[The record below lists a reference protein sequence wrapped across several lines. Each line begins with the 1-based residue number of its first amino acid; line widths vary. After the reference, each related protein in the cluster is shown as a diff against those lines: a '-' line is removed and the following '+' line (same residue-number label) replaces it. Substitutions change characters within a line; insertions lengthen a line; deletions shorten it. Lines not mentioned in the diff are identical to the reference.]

1 MPARPPDIFCVDRLA
16 TPIGPALVVTDADGM
31 LRAFDW
37 EDHAARIK
45 ELLRLQY
52 GAVELQ
58 EARMPVSMKAALSGY
73 FKGDLA
79 ALKAIEWRIAGTPFQ
94 QKVWTAL
101 PKIPTG
107 QTMSY
112 GALAAKLG
120 SPNAMRAVGHAN
132 GSNPISVVIPCH
144 RLIAANGTLVKY
156 GSGLARKR
164 WLLEHEGV
172 ALKPG
177 V

>member
-1 MPARPPDIFCVDRLA
+1 MPAKPPEAFSVDRIA
-16 TPIGPALVVTDADGM
+16 TPIGPALAVTDSDGA

-45 ELLRLQY
+45 GLLRLQY
-52 GAVELQ
+52 GAVDLRP
-58 EARMPVSMKAALSGY
+58 ARAPQAVRSALASY
-73 FKGDLA
+73 FKGDLD
-79 ALKAIEWRIAGTPFQ
+79 ALNAIEWRIAGTPFQ
-94 QKVWTAL
+94 RTVWTAL
-101 PKIPTG
+101 PKIPAGT
-107 QTMSY
+107 TMSY
-112 GALAAKLG
+112 GALAQKLG

-144 RLIAANGTLVKY
+144 RLIAANGALVKY
-156 GSGLARKR
+156 GSGLERKR
-164 WLLEHEGV
+164 WLLTHEGV

>member
-1 MPARPPDIFCVDRLA
+1 MLAKPPETFSVDWLA
-16 TPIGPALVVTDADGM
+16 TPIGPALVVTDADGH

-37 EDHAARIK
+37 EDHAARIR

-58 EARMPVSMKAALSGY
+58 EARMPASIKSALSAY

-94 QKVWTAL
+94 QKVWKAL
-101 PKIPTG
+101 PKIPAG
-107 QTMSY
+107 KTMSY
-112 GALAAKLG
+112 GALATKLG

-144 RLIAANGTLVKY
+144 RLIAANGALVKY

-164 WLLEHEGV
+164 WLLTHEGV
-172 ALKPG
+172 ALRPG
-177 V
+177 A

>member
-1 MPARPPDIFCVDRLA
+1 MPAKPPERFAVDRLA
-16 TPIGPALVVTDADGM
+16 TPIGPALVVTDIDGM

-37 EDHAARIK
+37 EDHAARIRD
-45 ELLRLQY
+45 LLRLQY

-58 EARMPVSMKAALSGY
+58 EARMPAAVTAALSAY
-73 FKGDLA
+73 FKGELD
-79 ALKAIEWRIAGTPFQ
+79 ALKAVEWRIAGTPFQ
-94 QKVWTAL
+94 QKVWKAL
-101 PKIPTG
+101 PKIPAG
-107 QTMSY
+107 STMSY
-112 GALAAKLG
+112 GTLAAELG

-144 RLIAANGTLVKY
+144 RLIAANGALVKY

-172 ALKPG
+172 ALKAG

>member
-1 MPARPPDIFCVDRLA
+1 MPAKPPEMFAVDRLA
-16 TPIGPALVVTDADGM
+16 TPIGPALVVTDIDGM

-37 EDHAARIK
+37 EDHAARIRG
-45 ELLRLQY
+45 LLRLQY

-58 EARMPVSMKAALSGY
+58 EARMPDSIKGALSDY
-73 FKGDLA
+73 FKGDLD
-79 ALKAIEWRIAGTPFQ
+79 ALKAVEWRIAGTAFQ
-94 QKVWTAL
+94 QKVWKAL
-101 PKIPTG
+101 PKIPAGT
-107 QTMSY
+107 TMSY

-120 SPNAMRAVGHAN
+120 SPNAVRAVGHAN

-144 RLIAANGTLVKY
+144 RLIAANGALVKY

-172 ALKPG
+172 ALKSG